1 MSESLEQK
9 TSEKVAITHEEAV
22 TMETNNAESAET
34 IVDNSSEPKE
44 EKIAENKETNV
55 VKKKTKKPLIIVIS
69 GAIVVALI
77 VGIILLVV
85 LNSKSAEAKRVDT
98 LISNIGTVTLD
109 SESKITEA
117 EKEVEGLSLEDYKQL
132 NNIGQLEEARKTY
145 DNLVSKEKADKIIA
159 LINEI
164 GNVTID
170 SENRINAARS
180 AFDAARNSVQE
191 LVTNK
196 DKLVEAEDIFYGL
209 KAEKVIALINS
220 IGPVNKDSE
229 NRIKEAD
236 KAYKGLPTEAKDKV
250 TNYSTL
256 TTAKSELSS
265 IKKQAV
271 KQRMDNALGKLNK
284 TVDDVKGLIFYES
297 PSKPQYADTRSFVLP
312 YIGMRNENDAWLC
325 LNADYTGDDWV
336 FFDSLYINADGQ
348 RFNKTCSRSD
358 INRDNKNGI
367 VWEWYNA
374 GISESDIEWLKA
386 VANSNNATIR
396 FSGKYNYDLKV
407 SDSDKQAIK
416 QVLEAYEAITE
427 YALFDIYDIISD

>member
-85 LNSKSAEAKRVDT
+85 FNSKSAEAKRVDT

-170 SENRINAARS
+170 SER
-180 AFDAARNSVQE
+180 
-191 LVTNK
+191 K
-196 DKLVEAEDIFYGL
+196 
-209 KAEKVIALINS
+209 
-220 IGPVNKDSE
+220 
-229 NRIKEAD
+229 
-236 KAYKGLPTEAKDKV
+236 
-250 TNYSTL
+250 
-256 TTAKSELSS
+256 
-265 IKKQAV
+265 
-271 KQRMDNALGKLNK
+271 
-284 TVDDVKGLIFYES
+284 
-297 PSKPQYADTRSFVLP
+297 
-312 YIGMRNENDAWLC
+312 
-325 LNADYTGDDWV
+325 
-336 FFDSLYINADGQ
+336 
-348 RFNKTCSRSD
+348 
-358 INRDNKNGI
+358 
-367 VWEWYNA
+367 
-374 GISESDIEWLKA
+374 
-386 VANSNNATIR
+386 
-396 FSGKYNYDLKV
+396 
-407 SDSDKQAIK
+407 
-416 QVLEAYEAITE
+416 
-427 YALFDIYDIISD
+427 

>member
-1 MSESLEQK
+1 
-9 TSEKVAITHEEAV
+9 
-22 TMETNNAESAET
+22 METNNAESAET

-98 LISNIGTVTLD
+98 LISSIGTVTLD

-117 EKEVEGLSLEDYKQL
+117 EKEVEGLSIEDYKQL
-132 NNIGQLEEARKTY
+132 NNIEQLEKARKTY

-170 SENRINAARS
+170 SENKINAARS
-180 AFDAARNSVQE
+180 AFDAAKNSVQE

-220 IGPVNKDSE
+220 IGSVNKNSE

-236 KAYKGLPTEAKDKV
+236 TAYKGLPTEAKNK
-250 TNYSTL
+250 L
-256 TTAKSELSS
+256 LSANNRQKR
-265 IKKQAV
+265 I
-271 KQRMDNALGKLNK
+271 
-284 TVDDVKGLIFYES
+284 I
-297 PSKPQYADTRSFVLP
+297 
-312 YIGMRNENDAWLC
+312 
-325 LNADYTGDDWV
+325 
-336 FFDSLYINADGQ
+336 INQ
-348 RFNKTCSRSD
+348 
-358 INRDNKNGI
+358 
-367 VWEWYNA
+367 
-374 GISESDIEWLKA
+374 KA
-386 VANSNNATIR
+386 S
-396 FSGKYNYDLKV
+396 S
-407 SDSDKQAIK
+407 
-416 QVLEAYEAITE
+416 
-427 YALFDIYDIISD
+427 

>member
-1 MSESLEQK
+1 MSERLEQK
-9 TSEKVAITHEEAV
+9 TSEEVTDTHEEAV

-98 LISNIGTVTLD
+98 LISSIGTVTLD

-117 EKEVEGLSLEDYKQL
+117 EKEVEGLSIEDYKQL
-132 NNIGQLEEARKTY
+132 NNIEQLEKARKTY

-170 SENRINAARS
+170 SENKSNAARS

-220 IGPVNKDSE
+220 IGSVNKNSE

-236 KAYKGLPTEAKDKV
+236 TAYKGLPTEAKNKV
-250 TNYSTL
+250 TNYSAL

-271 KQRMDNALGKLNK
+271 KQRMDDALGKLNK

-325 LNADYTGDDWV
+325 LNADYTGDNWV
-336 FFDSLYINADGQ
+336 FYDSLYINADGQ

-416 QVLEAYEAITE
+416 QVLEAYEAITD

>member
-1 MSESLEQK
+1 
-9 TSEKVAITHEEAV
+9 
-22 TMETNNAESAET
+22 METNNAESAET

-98 LISNIGTVTLD
+98 LISSIGTVTLD

-117 EKEVEGLSLEDYKQL
+117 EKEVEGLSIEDYKQL
-132 NNIGQLEEARKTY
+132 NNIEQLEKARKTY

-170 SENRINAARS
+170 SENKINAARS
-180 AFDAARNSVQE
+180 AFDAAKNSVQE

-220 IGPVNKDSE
+220 IGSVNKNSE

-236 KAYKGLPTEAKDKV
+236 TAYKGLPTEAKNKV
-250 TNYSTL
+250 TNYSAL

-271 KQRMDNALGKLNK
+271 KQRMDDALGKLNK

-336 FFDSLYINADGQ
+336 FYDSLYINADGQ

-416 QVLEAYEAITE
+416 QVLEAYEAITD

>member
-1 MSESLEQK
+1 
-9 TSEKVAITHEEAV
+9 
-22 TMETNNAESAET
+22 METNNAESAET

-98 LISNIGTVTLD
+98 LISSIGTVTLD

-117 EKEVEGLSLEDYKQL
+117 EKEVEGLSIEDYKQL
-132 NNIGQLEEARKTY
+132 NNIEQLEKARKTY

-170 SENRINAARS
+170 SENKINAARS

-220 IGPVNKDSE
+220 IGSVNKNSE

-236 KAYKGLPTEAKDKV
+236 TAYKGLPTEAKNKV
-250 TNYSTL
+250 TNYSAL

-271 KQRMDNALGKLNK
+271 KQRMDDALGKLNK

-325 LNADYTGDDWV
+325 LNADYTGDNWV
-336 FFDSLYINADGQ
+336 FYDSLYINADGQ

-416 QVLEAYEAITE
+416 QVLEAYEAITD